1 VYRVLVACL
10 LTLAAATVHAQSEGS
25 AVSAVSVGLST
36 GSAVLQALPEGS
48 ELVIESVT
56 AAGKTS
62 IVMVRASANGA
73 RASFEVSSEMCGRFA
88 LGAGKVVTLSA
99 NASGNLIRTSG
110 EVIAFVPNELGRS
123 LIHHR
128 ELNP

>member
-1 VYRVLVACL
+1 MRRVLVTAL
-10 LTLAAATVHAQSEGS
+10 LTLAAASAHAQSEGS
-25 AVSAVSVGLST
+25 LVSAVSVGLST

-48 ELVIESVT
+48 ELVVESIT
-56 AAGKTS
+56 AAGKAS

-73 RASFEVSSEMCGRFA
+73 RASFEVTTELVGKLA
-88 LGAGKVVTLSA
+88 LGVGKVVTVSA
-99 NASGNLIRTSG
+99 NAAGNLIKVSG